1 MLEKCMRIV
10 SLRAKR
16 LVKILQVEL
25 CKEVKQIKKSYYQ
38 KVISIKIQCD
48 NDISDYKMVYF
59 NSKIYNSTDSED

>member
-1 MLEKCMRIV
+1 MLEKCVRIV